1 MGVTA
6 RAYCVSGLAGQSKQ
20 STPARTCFRSE
31 SLAGVGARRRACC
44 TCALGFT
51 QAAAAAALL
60 FSLSWHRAASSDR
73 CIGLHQRFTIS
84 TPLLL
89 CGDMSIGGSL
99 QSY

>member
-31 SLAGVGARRRACC
+31 SLTGVGARRRACC
-44 TCALGFT
+44 ICAPGFL
-51 QAAAAAALL
+51 QAAAATALL

-73 CIGLHQRFTIS
+73 CIGLHQSFTIL

-89 CGDMSIGGSL
+89 CSDMSIGGSL